1 MLVQTRWFSNQD
13 RFFEGL
19 QPTSTEKR
27 KCNNYFIILFIK
39 YTLSLIFESLDV
51 LLDNEIPAPER
62 ESDKKL
68 SETFF
73 TSLLNGHAAE
83 NAKPAAR

>member
-1 MLVQTRWFSNQD
+1 MLVQTSWFSNQD

-19 QPTSTEKR
+19 QPTS
-27 KCNNYFIILFIK
+27 I
-39 YTLSLIFESLDV
+39 
-51 LLDNEIPAPER
+51 DNEMSAPER

-73 TSLLNGHAAE
+73 TSLLDGYAGG
-83 NAKPAAR
+83 NAKPAAC